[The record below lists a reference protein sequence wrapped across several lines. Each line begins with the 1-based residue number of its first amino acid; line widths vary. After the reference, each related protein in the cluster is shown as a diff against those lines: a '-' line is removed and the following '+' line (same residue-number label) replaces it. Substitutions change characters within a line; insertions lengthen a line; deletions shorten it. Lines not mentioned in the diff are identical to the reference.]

1 MVKAFSALSLS
12 PHEMLILRVTIS
24 YVTVAIGQYGTL
36 LSVRNRRVSILQSN
50 PLWGPRRNL
59 LVLVGMTGT
68 VLICIVNLYGAGFQ
82 RVFYMRPIPGMFW
95 GLPFAFALGILLVD
109 ETRKAIVRKYPKVCF
124 KLHDRAG
131 TRIHTSIV
139 FHCVAGMVNLKS
151 YEVGTYSLSVVL
163 GVNYLM
169 RQCYPLSI
177 LSRFHLL

>member
-1 MVKAFSALSLS
+1 
-12 PHEMLILRVTIS
+12 MLILRVTIS

-131 TRIHTSIV
+131 TRIHTFIV
-139 FHCVAGMVNLKS
+139 FHCVAGMVNSKS
-151 YEVGTYSLSVVL
+151 YEVGTLFFVCSARCKLFDAPMLSTF
-163 GVNYLM
+163 N
-169 RQCYPLSI
+169 P
-177 LSRFHLL
+177 